1 MFQQPQGE
9 AASLMAAALLQAQLP
24 TFLTSFLPAL
34 LPPFSKDVLE
44 GAGVAPEIFGNAEGS
59 HDLVRGK
66 TLKTFLKN
74 RHD

>member
-34 LPPFSKDVLE
+34 LPPFRENFLE
-44 GAGVAPEIFGNAEGS
+44 GAGVAPEVFGDAQGGLIWEG
-59 HDLVRGK
+59 VRP
-66 TLKTFLKN
+66 
-74 RHD
+74 